1 MTCGSRAG
9 SDPICCHGSRE
20 DLRSVWPAPRL
31 AGITGYRP
39 ASCGDSRPIP
49 VRDLRG
55 MEISRR
61 RLRPVGQQK
70 LPICRD
76 FGGSDGT
83 RTRDLRRDRPSR
95 GQRRPTTTPLN
106 IFICRRFL
114 SRGRLRSAWL
124 SQSSDRRLGHEWA
137 TKSCLRGQQ
146 RASTRKICGATCRA
160 EGLAHPQGARGGGD
174 VREEVERE
182 PIAER
187 HRRDGGKRLVDVL
200 DRLLQVSSILSFCRN
215 S

>member
-20 DLRSVWPAPRL
+20 DLRSVWPALRL

-83 RTRDLRRDRPSR
+83 RTRDLRRDRPVLALAERAGIGGDSQHKQVFSPVVLR
-95 GQRRPTTTPLN
+95 GSPAAGGGFRRPPAGSARDVTLAYSQAGATTPVCYAKRLN
-106 IFICRRFL
+106 QIAILCGLTVKQVVVPVGRKQHHHHAVAERAHDP
-114 SRGRLRSAWL
+114 GRLRRTPS
-124 SQSSDRRLGHEWA
+124 
-137 TKSCLRGQQ
+137 
-146 RASTRKICGATCRA
+146 
-160 EGLAHPQGARGGGD
+160 
-174 VREEVERE
+174 
-182 PIAER
+182 
-187 HRRDGGKRLVDVL
+187 
-200 DRLLQVSSILSFCRN
+200 
-215 S
+215 

>member
-83 RTRDLRRDRPSR
+83 RTRDLRRDRPVLVFA
-95 GQRRPTTTPLN
+95 GWAG
-106 IFICRRFL
+106 IGGDCRREQGFPTVAL
-114 SRGRLRSAWL
+114 RGSAGVGGDLRDARAGSARDVLLPHRATHGGNRGGTLLPEERGRALEHR
-124 SQSSDRRLGHEWA
+124 
-137 TKSCLRGQQ
+137 
-146 RASTRKICGATCRA
+146 
-160 EGLAHPQGARGGGD
+160 
-174 VREEVERE
+174 VERVE
-182 PIAER
+182 TCGSWKA
-187 HRRDGGKRLVDVL
+187 GTG
-200 DRLLQVSSILSFCRN
+200 SIPPGP
-215 S
+215 